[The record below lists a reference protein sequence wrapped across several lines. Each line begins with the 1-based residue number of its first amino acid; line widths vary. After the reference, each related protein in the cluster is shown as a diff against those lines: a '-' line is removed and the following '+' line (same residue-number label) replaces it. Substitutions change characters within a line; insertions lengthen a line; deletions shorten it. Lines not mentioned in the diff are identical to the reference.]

1 MKHNDSFNIAIKRGM
16 DAFVDNNFSESVV
29 EFTKA
34 IEIDPDFALAYV
46 SRGAALMKMYRIE
59 ESIADFDQAIELDP
73 DYPKPYHLR
82 GLIRI
87 ELGDHE
93 GALEDFGNAIDL
105 DPDYGPA
112 YFSRATLQIKLGRED
127 LATEDIQTVQV
138 LTEVNTQTF
147 ANENNIWRSQHLR
160 LEEMGVAD
168 PMDR

>member
-1 MKHNDSFNIAIKRGM
+1 MKHNNSINDVFKKGM
-16 DAFVDNNFSESVV
+16 DEFIDNNFNESIQ

-34 IEIDPDFALAYV
+34 IEIDPEFRLAYV
-46 SRGAALMKMYRIE
+46 SRGAALMKMDRNE
-59 ESIADFDQAIELDP
+59 EAIADFDHAVALDP

-82 GLIRI
+82 GLARV

-93 GALEDFGNAIDL
+93 GALKDFGSAIDL

-112 YFSRATLQIKLGRED
+112 YYSRAALHLELGRED
-127 LATEDIQTVQV
+127 LASDDIQMVQV

-147 ANENNIWRSQHLR
+147 ANESNIWRSQHLR

-168 PMDR
+168 PMER